1 MKYIII
7 GIVIGILYSITGCT
21 QLPPKPRPQSYD
33 MVTFCKTYGGV
44 KHCEDLPR
52 DEAKALTIREYQRM
66 LNRMGRF

>member
-1 MKYIII
+1 MKYVII
-7 GIVIGILYSITGCT
+7 GIVIGACLELAGCT

-52 DEAKALTIREYQRM
+52 DEAKSRTIREYQRM

>member
-1 MKYIII
+1 MKYVII
-7 GIVIGILYSITGCT
+7 GIVIGACLELAGCT

-44 KHCEDLPR
+44 KHCEEVTS
-52 DEAKALTIREYQRM
+52 DEAKALTWREYSRM